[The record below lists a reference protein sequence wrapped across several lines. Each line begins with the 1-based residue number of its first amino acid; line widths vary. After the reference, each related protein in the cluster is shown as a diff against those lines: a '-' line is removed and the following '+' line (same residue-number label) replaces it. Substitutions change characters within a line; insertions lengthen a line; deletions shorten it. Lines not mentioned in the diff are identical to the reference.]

1 MLSRSSTWTATRD
14 TSLGLNFAGVNYY
27 DGQGFLVNKDLGVTS
42 AKELDGAS
50 FCIQAGTTTELNL
63 TDYFKSNKP
72 PESANIARDRLLQ
85 ILIAHPGQHSDN
97 SRRRLIKTLERE
109 ILNVVAKHVNIHP
122 NSINI
127 NLEKDGDTSILE
139 LNVTL
144 PENH

>member
-1 MLSRSSTWTATRD
+1 MSI
-14 TSLGLNFAGVNYY
+14 F
-27 DGQGFLVNKDLGVTS
+27 
-42 AKELDGAS
+42 
-50 FCIQAGTTTELNL
+50 
-63 TDYFKSNKP
+63 DYFKSNKP